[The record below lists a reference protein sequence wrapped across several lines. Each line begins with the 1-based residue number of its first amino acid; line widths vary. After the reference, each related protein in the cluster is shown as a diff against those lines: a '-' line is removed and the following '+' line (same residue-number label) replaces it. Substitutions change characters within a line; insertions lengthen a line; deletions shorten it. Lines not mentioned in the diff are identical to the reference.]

1 MKDRHNLPTAFERV
15 KEVKKHIKDK
25 SLTSTLNRF
34 QYRYRMA
41 RAFEGINA
49 PDVGERT
56 VKGYAAGMK
65 ILLAY
70 GAFDEIRLV
79 KNSLSIRPPK
89 GEYTKVFDA
98 KLANKIRKNLDLKQM
113 LEIQSAVKN
122 ASLKKQIASFFN
134 SENDDVMC
142 IITGVRNA
150 FAHGVFTAAG
160 AGLTTKKRQLEMDE
174 LANCLLDKTDNM
186 AIECVVQLE
195 QDLKIH

>member
-15 KEVKKHIKDK
+15 KEVKKLIKDK
-25 SLTSTLNRF
+25 SLIPTLNRF

-89 GEYTKVFDA
+89 GEYTKIFD
-98 KLANKIRKNLDLKQM
+98 KNLASKIRKNLDLKQM

-122 ASLKKQIASFFN
+122 ASLKREIASFFN
-134 SENDDVMC
+134 GENDDVMC
-142 IITGVRNA
+142 IITGLRNA

-160 AGLTTKKRQLEMDE
+160 AGLTTKKRQLEIDE
-174 LANCLLDKTDNM
+174 LANCLLDKTDSM
-186 AIECVVQLE
+186 AMECVVQLE
-195 QDLKIH
+195 HDLKIN

>member
-15 KEVKKHIKDK
+15 KEIKKHIKDK
-25 SLTSTLNRF
+25 ATTTTLNRF

-89 GEYTKVFDA
+89 GEYTKIFDERLA
-98 KLANKIRKNLDLKQM
+98 DKLRKNIELKEM
-113 LEIQSAVKN
+113 LGIPSAVSN
-122 ASLKKQIASFFN
+122 LALKRQIEAFFN
-134 SENDDVMC
+134 DENNDVMC
-142 IITGVRNA
+142 IITGLRNA

-160 AGLTTKKRQLEMDE
+160 AGLTTKKRQLEIDE
-174 LANCLLDKTDNM
+174 LTNCLLDKTDSIAM
-186 AIECVVQLE
+186 ECVVQLE
-195 QDLKIH
+195 HDLKIH